1 MTTKELQDRIF
12 IAKQFLNSEM
22 THCKLNDGQA
32 HLEMRQ
38 IINHLDI
45 IREVERTG
53 LRRLED
59 VQTVKIERVLT
70 SVETLMSLSKN

>member
-1 MTTKELQDRIF
+1 MKELQDRIF
-12 IAKQFLNSEM
+12 LAKRFLNTEM
-22 THCKLNDGQA
+22 THCKLQDGQA
-32 HLEMRQ
+32 QLELRQ

-59 VQTVKIERVLT
+59 VQSVKIERVLT
-70 SVETLMSLSKN
+70 SVETVMSLSKN